1 VRVFISYAHA
11 SAEHV
16 QAVRDLWLFLRSQGI
31 DAKVDMSAADHP
43 QDWALWILEQVR
55 EADYVLVVASAPY
68 RRRAEGLAAPDESR
82 GVPYEAALI
91 REAMYADPAAARRK
105 YLPVLL
111 ADERVEDIPAF
122 LGPTS
127 TTHYRV
133 RSLTAAE
140 LGPLLR
146 LLTGAPGSAEA
157 ELGRVPPRQPAGQRR
172 RAGEAES
179 GRIPLG
185 DLGELTDRLL
195 EVSELS
201 SPTQWQQVIDLLPG
215 HLAQVI
221 PRQRSGRAE
230 AIALLRTCEHHPHSW
245 TDLVQALR
253 LVGPHSAAVQRF
265 AEEVTRLGLAVGA

>member
-1 VRVFISYAHA
+1 MRVFISYAHA

-16 QAVRDLWLFLRSQGI
+16 QAVRQLWLFLRSQGV
-31 DAKVDMSAADHP
+31 DAKLDMSAAERP
-43 QDWALWILEQVR
+43 RDWALWILEQVR
-55 EADYVLVVASAPY
+55 KADYVLVVASAAY
-68 RRRAEGLAAPDESR
+68 RRRAEGLATPAESR

-111 ADERVEDIPAF
+111 ADGRVEDIPAF

-127 TTHYRV
+127 ATHYRV
-133 RSLTAAE
+133 GGPTAAE
-140 LGPLLR
+140 MGPLLR
-146 LLTGAPGSAEA
+146 LLTGAPESAEPD
-157 ELGRVPPRQPAGQRR
+157 LGRPPRRPAGQRHR
-172 RAGEAES
+172 GGNGHS

-185 DLGELTDRLL
+185 DLGQLTDRLL
-195 EVSELS
+195 EVSEVS

-230 AIALLRTCEHHPHSW
+230 AIALLRTCEHYPHSW
-245 TDLVQALR
+245 TALVQALR
-253 LVGPHSAAVQRF
+253 LVGPHSPAVQRF
-265 AEEVTRLGLAVGA
+265 AEEVARLGLAVGA